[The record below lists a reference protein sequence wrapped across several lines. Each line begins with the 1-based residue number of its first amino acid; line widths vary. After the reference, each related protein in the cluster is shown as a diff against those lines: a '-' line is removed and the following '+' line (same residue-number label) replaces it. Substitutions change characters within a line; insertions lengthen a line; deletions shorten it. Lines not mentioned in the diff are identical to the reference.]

1 MAVVDAFG
9 IPLDRSVSFQELR
22 GAGVTRAQIRDAV
35 REGWL
40 RHARRDVY
48 LSAGVPESVFRAQ
61 RVGGR
66 LDCVSALE
74 LMGVYVHKRFHL
86 HVQVDPRHARLRSP
100 VSRAKRLG
108 SDGASAVVHWR
119 DVRGDAH
126 TVDPVSAIVQS
137 FGCQEPRHVV
147 ASIDSALHLGII
159 DQDDIDEIFARVPR
173 RFRRLRRLVDGRAE
187 SGPETLARLL
197 VRQFGR
203 SVEVQKT
210 IAGVGR
216 VDLVVDG
223 WIVIECDSR
232 AHHSGWTRQEQ
243 DRFRDLALAA
253 RGYVSIRPTANMIL
267 TTPRVLTDA
276 VRALLALRR

>member
-1 MAVVDAFG
+1 MGDVDAFG
-9 IPLDRSVSFQELR
+9 IPLDRSISFQELR
-22 GAGVTRAQIRDAV
+22 GAGTTRAQIRDAV

-48 LSAGVPESVFRAQ
+48 LSADVPEPVFRAQ

-74 LMGVYVHKRFHL
+74 LMGVYVHKRSRL

-100 VSRAKRLG
+100 LSRARRLG
-108 SDGASAVVHWR
+108 TDGESAVVHWR
-119 DVRGDAH
+119 DVRGDQH
-126 TVDPVSAIVQS
+126 TVDPASAIVQS
-137 FGCQEPRHVV
+137 FGCQEPRQVV

-159 DQDDIDEIFARVPR
+159 DQDDVDEIFARVPR

-232 AHHSGWTRQEQ
+232 AHHSGWTPQER
-243 DRFRDLALAA
+243 DRLRDLALAA
-253 RGYVSIRPTANMIL
+253 RGYVCIRPTANMIL